1 MLHFHGDHCST
12 PHQPAWRRPDQ
23 ETLVATFKEMDNYI
37 VFAVVR
43 LLRVDVIDAM
53 AAEVVGGGTAGAPV
67 IIIYSINIGYIILD
81 EAALNSWASTCRRR
95 VLPAGDSD
103 VVLLDADHRA
113 AHHPRI
119 GDAGQYPQNHDDLQ
133 QTRTRAACGHMSMTR
148 IHPSTRIPSVD
159 TRAPAR
165 VPPNHQ
171 CTGVRQP
178 QDHHAAEAHG
188 TPLTRRSRR
197 WAGRFT
203 I

>member
-1 MLHFHGDHCST
+1 M
-12 PHQPAWRRPDQ
+12 
-23 ETLVATFKEMDNYI
+23 ATFKEMDNYI

-81 EAALNSWASTCRRR
+81 EAALNSWA
-95 VLPAGDSD
+95 A
-103 VVLLDADHRA
+103 RA
-113 AHHPRI
+113 AAGYSRPATATSFSLMPITAPRTTRELVMP
-119 GDAGQYPQNHDDLQ
+119 DNTPQNHDDLQ

-197 WAGRFT
+197 WAEVTSSTNAHRGRQSASPYT
-203 I
+203 NHASIRRPSQR